1 MRVERSQNSPAMT
14 NNIKA
19 YYFPM
24 SAKIT
29 LTVTQGKL
37 QGQQFIF
44 DSRTSCIVGRSTDC
58 NLQLPDDEE
67 HRTIS
72 RYHCLLDI
80 NPPAI
85 RVRDF
90 GSKNGTYVNKKKIG
104 QRQTNQTPEE
114 GAKLEFPEYDLQ
126 DGDEIKLGNTVLTIG
141 IEIDLQEINIPNFFP
156 GTIDVNNNPTQP
168 SNFLEMMK
176 RLLGLA
182 EGGDNNLIS
191 IRGYQIVKLLGKG
204 GCGEVYLAQHNQ
216 SGKLVALKMMLP
228 AVAASERAVQMFLRE
243 TENTKALRHPNVVQ
257 LIDYG
262 YSENI
267 FFFTMEYCEGG
278 SVSDLMRQQG
288 GRLSID
294 IAVPIALQLLDG
306 LEYTHNAEI
315 PYVKLGEGGFG
326 KGRGLVH
333 RDLKPGNI
341 FLAWADEKVVAKI
354 GDYGLS
360 KAFDI
365 AGLSGQTLT
374 GTKAGTPVFMPRQ
387 QVLNFKYAQPDVDIW
402 ATAAC
407 LYYML
412 TGTFPR
418 NFTGGE
424 PFLTVLQNDPVPIRQ
439 RNAQIPQQLAEVID
453 LALVEKPEIYFKSA
467 TELKQALLGVL

>member
-1 MRVERSQNSPAMT
+1 MA
-14 NNIKA
+14 
-19 YYFPM
+19 
-24 SAKIT
+24 AKIT

-37 QGQQFIF
+37 SGRQFIF
-44 DSRTSCIVGRSTDC
+44 ECRTTCIIGRSTDC
-58 NLQLPDDEE
+58 NPQLPSDED
-67 HRTIS
+67 HCTIS

-90 GSKNGTYVNKKKIG
+90 GSKNGTYVNGKKIG
-104 QRQTNQTPEE
+104 QRQANQTPEE
-114 GAKLEFPEYDLQ
+114 GAKLQFPEHDLR
-126 DGDEIKLGNTVLTIG
+126 DGDEIKLGNTIFKVGIG
-141 IEIDLQEINIPNFFP
+141 LDPQKINVPKFFP
-156 GTIDVNNNPTQP
+156 GTIDVNNNPKQP
-168 SNFLEMMK
+168 QNFLERIK
-176 RLLGLA
+176 HLLGLA
-182 EGGDNNLIS
+182 EGGDENLIA
-191 IRGYQIVKLLGKG
+191 IRGYKIVKRLGKG
-204 GCGEVYLAQHNQ
+204 GCGEVYLVQHNQ
-216 SGKLVALKMMLP
+216 SGKMVALKVLLP
-228 AVAASERAVQMFLRE
+228 AVAASEHGVQMFLRE
-243 TENTKALRHPNVVQ
+243 TENTKALQHLNVVH

-262 YSENI
+262 YSETI

-294 IAVPIALQLLDG
+294 IAVPIVLQVLDG

-315 PYVKLGEGGFG
+315 SYVKLDDGSFG

-341 FLAWADEKVVAKI
+341 FLTWVDKKVTAKI

-365 AGLSGQTLT
+365 AGLSGQTLS

-418 NFTGGE
+418 NFTGGD
-424 PFLTVLQNDPVPIRQ
+424 PFLVVLQTDPVPIRQ
-439 RNAQIPQQLAEVID
+439 RNAAIPKSLAEVID

-467 TELKQALLGVL
+467 TQFKQALLGVL

>member
-1 MRVERSQNSPAMT
+1 MPA
-14 NNIKA
+14 KV
-19 YYFPM
+19 
-24 SAKIT
+24 T
-29 LTVTQGKL
+29 LTVTQGKHP
-37 QGQQFIF
+37 GRQFIF
-44 DSRTSCIVGRSTDC
+44 DSRTTCIIGRNADC
-58 NLQLPDDEE
+58 NPQLPDDEN
-67 HRTIS
+67 HRSIS

-90 GSKNGTYVNKKKIG
+90 GSKNGTYVNGKKIG
-104 QRQTNQTPEE
+104 QRQADQTPEE
-114 GAKLEFPEYDLQ
+114 GAKLQFPEHDLQ
-126 DGDEIKLGNTVLTIG
+126 DGDELELGNTVFTIG
-141 IEIDLQEINIPNFFP
+141 SEIDPLEINIPNFFP
-156 GTIDVNNNPTQP
+156 GTIYVNNDPTQP
-168 SNFLEMMK
+168 LNFLEMIK

-182 EGGDNNLIS
+182 EGGDNNLIA
-191 IRGYQIVKLLGKG
+191 IRGYQIVKRLGRG
-204 GCGEVYLAQHNQ
+204 GYGEVYLAQHNQ
-216 SGKLVALKMMLP
+216 SGKLVALKVMLP
-228 AVAASERAVQMFLRE
+228 AAVKSEHAVQMFLRE
-243 TENTKALRHPNVVQ
+243 MENTKALRHPHVVQ
-257 LIDYG
+257 LIDNG

-278 SVSDLMRQQG
+278 SVFDLIRQQG

-294 IAVPIALQLLDG
+294 IAVPIVLQVLDG

-315 PYVKLGEGGFG
+315 SYVKLSNGTFG

-333 RDLKPGNI
+333 RDLKPSNI
-341 FLAWADEKVVAKI
+341 FLAWVDEKVVAKI

-365 AGLSGQTLT
+365 AGLSGQTLS

-418 NFTGGE
+418 NFTGGD
-424 PFLTVLQNDPVPIRQ
+424 PFLAVLQTDAVPIRQ
-439 RNAQIPQQLAEVID
+439 RDAAILKPLAEVID

-467 TELKQALLGVL
+467 TEFKQALLGVL

>member
-1 MRVERSQNSPAMT
+1 MSP
-14 NNIKA
+14 
-19 YYFPM
+19 
-24 SAKIT
+24 KIT

-37 QGQQFIF
+37 QGRQFIF
-44 DSRTSCIVGRSTDC
+44 DSRTTCILGRNADC
-58 NLQLPDDEE
+58 NPQLPDDED

-90 GSKNGTYVNKKKIG
+90 GSKNGTYVNNKKIG
-104 QRQTNQTPEE
+104 QRQAEQTPEE
-114 GAKLEFPEYDLQ
+114 GAKMQFPEYDLQ
-126 DGDEIKLGNTVLTIG
+126 NGDEIKLDNTVLKIG
-141 IEIDLQEINIPNFFP
+141 IEVDPQEINISHFFP
-156 GTIDVNNNPTQP
+156 NTIYVNNDPTQP
-168 SNFLEMMK
+168 PNFLAMIK
-176 RLLGLA
+176 HLLGLA
-182 EGGDNNLIS
+182 KGGDKNLIA

-204 GCGEVYLAQHNQ
+204 GFGEVYLVQHNQ
-216 SGKLVALKMMLP
+216 SGKMVALKMMLP
-228 AVAASERAVQMFLRE
+228 AVVKSDRAVQMFLRE
-243 TENTKALRHPNVVQ
+243 TENTKALQHPNVVR

-262 YSENI
+262 YSENV

-278 SVSDLMRQQG
+278 TVSDLMRISG
-288 GRLSID
+288 GRLSIH
-294 IAVPIALQLLDG
+294 IAVPIILQVLDG
-306 LEYTHNAEI
+306 LQYTHNAEI
-315 PYVKLGEGGFG
+315 PYVKLGDGGFG
-326 KGRGLVH
+326 KGSGLVH
-333 RDLKPGNI
+333 RDLKPSNI
-341 FLAWADEKVVAKI
+341 FLAWIEDKLVAKI

-374 GTKAGTPVFMPRQ
+374 GAEAGTPVFMPRQ

-418 NFTGGE
+418 NFTNGD
-424 PFLTVLQNDPVPIRQ
+424 PFLAVLQNDPVPIKV
-439 RNAQIPQQLAEVID
+439 RNPLIPPDLAEVID
-453 LALVEKPEIYFKSA
+453 LALVEKPELYFKNA
-467 TELKQALLGVL
+467 VEFKQALLNVL

>member
-1 MRVERSQNSPAMT
+1 MP
-14 NNIKA
+14 
-19 YYFPM
+19 
-24 SAKIT
+24 AKIT

-44 DSRTSCIVGRSTDC
+44 DSRTTCILGRNADC
-58 NLQLPDDEE
+58 NPQLPDDQD

-90 GSKNGTYVNKKKIG
+90 GSKNGTYVNDKKIG
-104 QRQTNQTPEE
+104 QRQADQTPEE
-114 GAKLEFPEYDLQ
+114 GAKMQFPEYDLQ
-126 DGDEIKLGNTVLTIG
+126 NGDEIKLDNTVLKIG
-141 IEIDLQEINIPNFFP
+141 IEVDPQEINISSFFP
-156 GTIDVNNNPTQP
+156 STIYVNNDPTQP
-168 SNFLEMMK
+168 PNFLAMIK

-182 EGGDNNLIS
+182 EGGDKNLIA

-204 GCGEVYLAQHNQ
+204 GFGEVYLAQHNQ
-216 SGKLVALKMMLP
+216 SGKMVALKMMLP
-228 AVAASERAVQMFLRE
+228 AVVKSDRAVQMFLRE
-243 TENTKALRHPNVVQ
+243 TENTKVLQHPNVVQ

-262 YSENI
+262 YSENV

-278 SVSDLMRQQG
+278 TVSDLMRLSG
-288 GRLSID
+288 GRLSIH
-294 IAVPIALQLLDG
+294 IAVPIVLQVLDG
-306 LEYTHNAEI
+306 LQYTHNAEI
-315 PYVKLGEGGFG
+315 PYVKLSDGRFG
-326 KGRGLVH
+326 KGKGLVH
-333 RDLKPGNI
+333 RDLKPSNI
-341 FLAWADEKVVAKI
+341 FLAWIEEKLVAKI

-418 NFTGGE
+418 NFTNGD
-424 PFLTVLQNDPVPIRQ
+424 PFLAVLQNDPVPIKA
-439 RNAQIPQQLAEVID
+439 RNPLIPPHLAEVID
-453 LALVEKPEIYFKSA
+453 LALVEKPELYFKNA
-467 TELKQALLGVL
+467 VEFKQALLNVL

>member
-1 MRVERSQNSPAMT
+1 MP
-14 NNIKA
+14 
-19 YYFPM
+19 P
-24 SAKIT
+24 KIT

-37 QGQQFIF
+37 QGRQFIF
-44 DSRTSCIVGRSTDC
+44 DSRTTCILGRNADC
-58 NLQLPDDEE
+58 NPQLPDDKD

-90 GSKNGTYVNKKKIG
+90 GSKNGTYVNDKKIG
-104 QRQTNQTPEE
+104 QRKADQTPEE
-114 GAKLEFPEYDLQ
+114 GAKIEFPEYDLQ
-126 DGDEIKLGNTVLTIG
+126 NGDEIKLDNTVLKIS
-141 IEIDLQEINIPNFFP
+141 IEVDPQEINISNFFP
-156 GTIDVNNNPTQP
+156 NTLYVNNDPTQP
-168 SNFLEMMK
+168 PNLLATIK
-176 RLLGLA
+176 NLLGLA
-182 EGGDNNLIS
+182 EGGDRNLIA

-216 SGKLVALKMMLP
+216 SGKMVAIKMMLP
-228 AVAASERAVQMFLRE
+228 AVVKSDRAVQMFLRE
-243 TENTKALRHPNVVQ
+243 TENTKALQHPNVVQ

-262 YSENI
+262 YSENV
-267 FFFTMEYCEGG
+267 FFLTMEYCEGG
-278 SVSDLMRQQG
+278 TVSDLMHLSG

-294 IAVPIALQLLDG
+294 IAVPIVLQVLDG
-306 LEYTHNAEI
+306 LQYTHNAEI
-315 PYVKLGEGGFG
+315 PYVKLADGGFG

-333 RDLKPGNI
+333 RDLKPSNI
-341 FLAWADEKVVAKI
+341 FLAWIEEKLVAKI

-374 GTKAGTPVFMPRQ
+374 GTKAGTPVLMPRQ
-387 QVLNFKYAQPDVDIW
+387 QVLNFKYTQPDVDIW

-412 TGTFPR
+412 TETFPR
-418 NFTGGE
+418 NFTNGD
-424 PFLTVLQNDPVPIRQ
+424 PFLAVLQNDPVPIKV
-439 RNAQIPQQLAEVID
+439 RNPRIPPHLAEVID
-453 LALVEKPEIYFKSA
+453 LALVEKPELYFKNA
-467 TELKQALLGVL
+467 VEFKQALLNVL

>member
-1 MRVERSQNSPAMT
+1 MP
-14 NNIKA
+14 
-19 YYFPM
+19 P
-24 SAKIT
+24 KIT
-29 LTVTQGKL
+29 LTITQGKL

-44 DSRTSCIVGRSTDC
+44 DCRTTCIVGRSADC
-58 NLQLPDDEE
+58 NPQLPDDQEN
-67 HRTIS
+67 RIIS

-90 GSKNGTYVNKKKIG
+90 GSKNGTYVNNQKIG
-104 QRQTNQTPEE
+104 QRQADQTPEE
-114 GAKLEFPEYDLQ
+114 GAKLIFSEYDLQ
-126 DGDEIKLGNTVLTIG
+126 DGDEIKLGNTVLKIR
-141 IEIDLQEINIPNFFP
+141 ISVDPQEININNFFP
-156 GTIDVNNNPTQP
+156 NTICVNNDTTQP
-168 SNFLEMMK
+168 PNLLARIK
-176 RLLGLA
+176 HLLGLA
-182 EGGDNNLIS
+182 ESGDNNLIA
-191 IRGYQIVKLLGKG
+191 IRGYEIIKLLGKG
-204 GCGEVYLAQHNQ
+204 GFGEVYLAQHNQ
-216 SGKLVALKMMLP
+216 SGKRVALKMMLP
-228 AVAASERAVQMFLRE
+228 AVVQSDRAVQMFLRE
-243 TENTKALRHPNVVQ
+243 TENTKALQHPNVVQ
-257 LIDYG
+257 LMNYG

-278 SVSDLMRQQG
+278 SVFDLMRLSG

-294 IAVPIALQLLDG
+294 IAVPIILQVLDG
-306 LEYTHNAEI
+306 LQYTHNAEI
-315 PYVKLGEGGFG
+315 PYVKLGDGGFG

-333 RDLKPGNI
+333 RDLKPSNI
-341 FLAWADEKVVAKI
+341 FLAWIDEKLVAKI

-374 GTKAGTPVFMPRQ
+374 GTKAGTPVFIPRQ

-418 NFTGGE
+418 NFTSCE
-424 PFLTVLQNDPVPIRQ
+424 PFLAVLQNDPLPIKA
-439 RNAQIPQQLAEVID
+439 RNPLIGQHLAEVID

-467 TELKQALLGVL
+467 IEFKQALLSVLPY